1 MKSLIWTI
9 WNRWIHRERRVMVA
23 QGRVKEGWL
32 LSGHKG
38 WPCLGARQ
46 RWWCTCSKCTDPTEL
61 GHTFVIVQ
69 SLCRV
74 QLFVTSWVA
83 VHQASLS
90 FTISQSLPKFISI
103 ESLMPSNHLL
113 LCRQLLLPSIFPSIR
128 VFSNEAT
135 LHIRG
140 PKYRSLSFSISP
152 FNEYSGLISFRI
164 YWFDLLAVQGILKSL
179 LQHHSLKASVLQHS
193 AFFIIQL
200 SHLYMST
207 RKTIALTIPTFVCK
221 VTSLLLI
228 CCLRL
233 S

>member
-128 VFSNEAT
+128 VFSKVSA
-135 LHIRG
+135 LHIRW
-140 PKYRSLSFSISP
+140 PNYWNFSISP
-152 FNEYSGLISFRI
+152 SNEYSGLLSASCKEPTCQCRRCKRHESDPWVGKISWRRVRQPPLVFFPGEFHGQRSLVG
-164 YWFDLLAVQGILKSL
+164 YSPQG
-179 LQHHSLKASVLQHS
+179 
-193 AFFIIQL
+193 
-200 SHLYMST
+200 
-207 RKTIALTIPTFVCK
+207 RKESDTTE
-221 VTSLLLI
+221 VT
-228 CCLRL
+228 
-233 S
+233 

>member
-1 MKSLIWTI
+1 M
-9 WNRWIHRERRVMVA
+9 
-23 QGRVKEGWL
+23 
-32 LSGHKG
+32 
-38 WPCLGARQ
+38 
-46 RWWCTCSKCTDPTEL
+46 
-61 GHTFVIVQ
+61 
-69 SLCRV
+69 
-74 QLFVTSWVA
+74 
-83 VHQASLS
+83 S
-90 FTISQSLPKFISI
+90 FTISWSLFELMST
-103 ESLMPSNHLL
+103 ESVMPFNHLT
-113 LCRQLLLPSIFPSIR
+113 LCRPLLLLPSISSSIR

>member
-128 VFSNEAT
+128 VFTNESSSGHMAKVLALQLQHQYFQLIFRT
-135 LHIRG
+135 DFLYVWLVWTPCCPRDSQES
-140 PKYRSLSFSISP
+140 SLVPQFKGINSLALSLFYCP
-152 FNEYSGLISFRI
+152 ALISI
-164 YWFDLLAVQGILKSL
+164 PDYWKNHNFDYTDL
-179 LQHHSLKASVLQHS
+179 
-193 AFFIIQL
+193 
-200 SHLYMST
+200 
-207 RKTIALTIPTFVCK
+207 C
-221 VTSLLLI
+221 
-228 CCLRL
+228 
-233 S
+233 